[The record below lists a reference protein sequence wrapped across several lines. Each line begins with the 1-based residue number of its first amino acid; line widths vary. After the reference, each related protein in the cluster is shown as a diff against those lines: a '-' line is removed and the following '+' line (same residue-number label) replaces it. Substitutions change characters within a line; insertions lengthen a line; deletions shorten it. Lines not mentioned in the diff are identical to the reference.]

1 MENDDKKYFKGYMY
15 LNYDIELD
23 SSKFPDM
30 VKNTM
35 AELDRLYYETD
46 DWVSY
51 DAMCDALLTNA
62 KVALMNGRITDRD
75 FRLLEEKYDLVGG

>member
-1 MENDDKKYFKGYMY
+1 MENDYKKYFKGYMY
-15 LNYDIELD
+15 LNCNIEID
-23 SSKFPDM
+23 SSIFPD
-30 VKNTM
+30 NTM

-46 DWVSY
+46 DLVSY

-75 FRLLEEKYDLVGG
+75 FSLLEEKYDLVGG

>member
-1 MENDDKKYFKGYMY
+1 MENDYKKYFKGYMY
-15 LNYDIELD
+15 LNYDIEID

-62 KVALMNGRITDRD
+62 KVALMNGRITYRD
-75 FRLLEEKYDLVGG
+75 FSLLEEKYDLVGG

>member
-1 MENDDKKYFKGYMY
+1 MENEYKKYFKGYMY
-15 LNYDIELD
+15 LNYDIIID

-75 FRLLEEKYDLVGG
+75 FRLLEEK

>member
-1 MENDDKKYFKGYMY
+1 MENDYKKYFKGYMY
-15 LNYDIELD
+15 LNCNIEID
-23 SSKFPDM
+23 SSIFPD
-30 VKNTM
+30 NTM

>member
-1 MENDDKKYFKGYMY
+1 MENDYKKYFKGYMY
-15 LNYDIELD
+15 LNYDIEI
-23 SSKFPDM
+23 DM

-75 FRLLEEKYDLVGG
+75 FSLLEEKYDLVGG

>member
-1 MENDDKKYFKGYMY
+1 MENEYKKYFKGYMY
-15 LNYDIELD
+15 LNCNIEID
-23 SSKFPDM
+23 SSIFPD
-30 VKNTM
+30 NTM

-75 FRLLEEKYDLVGG
+75 FSLLEEKYDLVGG

>member
-1 MENDDKKYFKGYMY
+1 MIIKNYMY
-15 LNYDIELD
+15 LNYDIEID
-23 SSKFPDM
+23 SNKFPDM

-35 AELDRLYYETD
+35 AELDSLYYETD

-75 FRLLEEKYDLVGG
+75 FSLLEEKYDLVGG

>member
-1 MENDDKKYFKGYMY
+1 MIIKNYMY
-15 LNYDIELD
+15 LNYDIEID

-35 AELDRLYYETD
+35 AELDSLYYETD

-75 FRLLEEKYDLVGG
+75 FRLLEEKYDLVEG

>member
-1 MENDDKKYFKGYMY
+1 MIIKNYMY
-15 LNYDIELD
+15 LNYDIEID

-35 AELDRLYYETD
+35 AELDSLYYETD

-75 FRLLEEKYDLVGG
+75 FSLLEEKYDLVGG

>member
-1 MENDDKKYFKGYMY
+1 MY
-15 LNYDIELD
+15 LNSDIEID
-23 SSKFPDM
+23 SSIFPD
-30 VKNTM
+30 NTM

-75 FRLLEEKYDLVGG
+75 FSLLEEKYDLVGG

>member
-1 MENDDKKYFKGYMY
+1 MY
-15 LNYDIELD
+15 LNYDIEID

-35 AELDRLYYETD
+35 AELDRLYYEID

-62 KVALMNGRITDRD
+62 KVALMNSRITDRD

>member
-1 MENDDKKYFKGYMY
+1 MENDYKKYFKGYMY
-15 LNYDIELD
+15 LNYDIEI
-23 SSKFPDM
+23 DM

>member
-1 MENDDKKYFKGYMY
+1 
-15 LNYDIELD
+15 
-23 SSKFPDM
+23 M

-46 DWVSY
+46 DLVSY

>member
-1 MENDDKKYFKGYMY
+1 MENDYKKYFKGYMY
-15 LNYDIELD
+15 LNYDIEI
-23 SSKFPDM
+23 DM

-75 FRLLEEKYDLVGG
+75 FRLLEEKYDLVEG